1 MAPTPVPV
9 DNFGRP
15 SPFLCTIGPM
25 DTVGPPSSPG
35 APAPRPPQ
43 AWAPPPGAT
52 PWPPAD
58 RDDDLA
64 VIALVS
70 GVLGVFGC
78 APVGIVA
85 LIYGR
90 RAQAAC
96 AAGTAT
102 NPRMAWWGHRLGL
115 VSVVFLGIAA
125 FTALGSLVFIVVL
138 AATGAG

>member
-1 MAPTPVPV
+1 
-9 DNFGRP
+9 
-15 SPFLCTIGPM
+15 M
-25 DTVGPPSSPG
+25 DPLSSP
-35 APAPRPPQ
+35 PPHRPPQ
-43 AWAPPPGAT
+43 AWAPPLGS
-52 PWPPAD
+52 PPRPPLD
-58 RDDDLA
+58 CDDNLG

-70 GVLGVFGC
+70 GILGVFGC

-115 VSVVFLGIAA
+115 ISVAFLGIAA
-125 FTALGSLVFIVVL
+125 VTALGSLVFIVVL
-138 AATGAG
+138 TATGAG